1 MDLRRP
7 LSSISILFLLSSLPF
22 FGCGDQGKKSEDK
35 SAEVDGERIYRD
47 RCASC
52 HGASGKKGV
61 SGAKDLTR
69 SKLSM
74 KERIEI
80 IKNGEGAMIPFE
92 GTLSER
98 EIEAVARYLDHFK
111 EAG

>member
-7 LSSISILFLLSSLPF
+7 LSIIRILFLLSPLLF
-22 FGCGDQGKKSEDK
+22 FGCGGQGSSKEKSDEP
-35 SAEVDGERIYRD
+35 DGERIYRD

-52 HGASGKKGV
+52 HGANGKKGV

-80 IKNGEGAMIPFE
+80 IKNGKGAMIPFE
-92 GTLSER
+92 GTLNER
-98 EIEAVARYLDHFK
+98 EIRAVAEYLEHFK

>member
-7 LSSISILFLLSSLPF
+7 LGIISIIFLLSSFLF
-22 FGCGDQGKKSEDK
+22 VGCGGQENSKEKRTEP
-35 SAEVDGERIYRD
+35 DGERIYRD

-52 HGASGKKGV
+52 HGANGKKGV

-80 IKNGEGAMIPFE
+80 IKNGKGAMIPFE
-92 GTLSER
+92 GTLNEQ
-98 EIEAVARYLDHFK
+98 EIRAVAEYLEHFK
-111 EAG
+111 ESG